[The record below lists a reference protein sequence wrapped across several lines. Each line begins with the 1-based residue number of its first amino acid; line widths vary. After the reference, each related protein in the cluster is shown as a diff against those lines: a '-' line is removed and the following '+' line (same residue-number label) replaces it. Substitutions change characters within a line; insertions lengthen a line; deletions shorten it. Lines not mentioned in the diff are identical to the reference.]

1 MPQDSCQPIRDFIEQ
16 IETEIRELTDL
27 LPELPPSQR
36 PVTKL
41 HIADLK
47 RQRTRMKQALK
58 ACMEAK
64 RTGV

>member
-16 IETEIRELTDL
+16 LDTEIRELTDL
-27 LPELPPSQR
+27 LPELPLSQR

-47 RQRTRMKQALK
+47 RQRTRMKRALQ
-58 ACMEAK
+58 ACMQAK
-64 RTGV
+64 RTGA